1 VTTIALTLIVKP
13 GCHLC
18 EEAELVIA
26 TVLEELA
33 TDAAALGGAVITLE
47 HVNMLESEELTD
59 RYSDEIP
66 VLLIDG
72 KVHNYWRI
80 DPVRLR
86 TALEEKAK

>member
-1 VTTIALTLIVKP
+1 VTQNHELTLISKP

-18 EEAELVIA
+18 EEAEVVV
-26 TVLEELA
+26 TRVLAEFEAEQASIRVVLSHQNILDDPQLQA
-33 TDAAALGGAVITLE
+33 
-47 HVNMLESEELTD
+47 
-59 RYSDEIP
+59 RYAEEIP

-86 TALEEKAK
+86 QALEALT

>member
-1 VTTIALTLIVKP
+1 MTQNHELTLISKP

-18 EEAELVIA
+18 EEAEVVV
-26 TVLEELA
+26 TRVLAEFETEQASIRVVLSHQNILDDPQLQA
-33 TDAAALGGAVITLE
+33 
-47 HVNMLESEELTD
+47 
-59 RYSDEIP
+59 RYAEEIP

-86 TALEEKAK
+86 QALDALT

>member
-1 VTTIALTLIVKP
+1 MTQNHELTLISKP

-18 EEAELVIA
+18 EEAEVVV
-26 TVLEELA
+26 TRVLAEFE
-33 TDAAALGGAVITLE
+33 AAQASIRVVLSHPNILDDPQLHA
-47 HVNMLESEELTD
+47 
-59 RYSDEIP
+59 RYAEEIP

-86 TALEEKAK
+86 QALDALT

>member
-1 VTTIALTLIVKP
+1 MTQNHELTLISKP

-18 EEAELVIA
+18 EEAEVVV
-26 TVLEELA
+26 TRVLAEFEAEQASIRVVLSHQNILDDPQLQA
-33 TDAAALGGAVITLE
+33 
-47 HVNMLESEELTD
+47 
-59 RYSDEIP
+59 RYAEEIP

-86 TALEEKAK
+86 QALEALT

>member
-1 VTTIALTLIVKP
+1 MTQNHELTLISKP

-18 EEAELVIA
+18 EEAEVVV
-26 TVLEELA
+26 TRVLAEFETEQASIRVVLSHQNILDDPQLQA
-33 TDAAALGGAVITLE
+33 
-47 HVNMLESEELTD
+47 
-59 RYSDEIP
+59 RYAEEIP

-86 TALEEKAK
+86 QALEALT